1 MKSKN
6 ILIYF
11 VILFIII
18 SLNQINAEEIHLLCL
33 SFAQDDSVKFQQQ
46 FEKIDSLKNQ
56 RNNFI
61 IISPQKP
68 EFINLENFINI
79 FSPEIF
85 FEISDT
91 NIVRKSNRKIIISN
105 IKIANE
111 ENELKFFQSEII
123 ELSDTLKIGIIGIVT
138 PDFPHLYPELS
149 KDLTFRFDIFNCAK
163 EVVDSLR
170 SQNTDIIISLNYLG
184 DFLDKELIKK
194 VPEIDFVIDYFE
206 TNYEEYYIH
215 NSKHI
220 NIIHINFKQPSVID
234 ICLQL
239 KKDTHNM
246 LIIDSLSVKLDSNL
260 SN

>member
-1 MKSKN
+1 MKDVL
-6 ILIYF
+6 LIF
-11 VILFIII
+11 LFLFLLIGIV
-18 SLNQINAEEIHLLCL
+18 NAEEIHLLCL
-33 SFAQDDSVKFQQQ
+33 SFAQGDSIKFQQQ
-46 FEKIDSLKNQ
+46 FAKIDSLKNQ

-61 IISPQKP
+61 IISTQKP

-85 FEISDT
+85 FEVSDT
-91 NIVRKSNRKIIISN
+91 NIAKKDNRKIISSN
-105 IKIANE
+105 
-111 ENELKFFQSEII
+111 LKFFNEEREIKFFHSEVII
-123 ELSDTLKIGIIGIVT
+123 LLDTLKIGIMGIVT

-184 DFLDKELIKK
+184 NFLDKELIKK

-215 NSKHI
+215 NPKHI

>member
-1 MKSKN
+1 MKGVL
-6 ILIYF
+6 LIF
-11 VILFIII
+11 LFLFLLIGIV
-18 SLNQINAEEIHLLCL
+18 NAEEIHLLCL
-33 SFAQDDSVKFQQQ
+33 SFAQDDLVKFKQQ
-46 FEKIDSLKNQ
+46 FTKIGSLKNQ

-68 EFINLENFINI
+68 ELIKHKNWITI
-79 FSPEIF
+79 FTPEIF
-85 FEISDT
+85 IELSDT
-91 NIVRKSNRKIIISN
+91 SLVSKNNLKIVTSN
-105 IKIANE
+105 
-111 ENELKFFQSEII
+111 LKFDNEKREIKLLQSKVII
-123 ELSDTLKIGIIGIVT
+123 LSDTLKIGFIGIVT
-138 PDFPHLYPELS
+138 PDFPHLYPELTR
-149 KDLTFRFDIFNCAK
+149 DLKFRFDIFDCAK
-163 EVVDSLR
+163 EVIDSLKN
-170 SQNTDIIISLNYLG
+170 QNVDFIISLNYLG
-184 DFLDKELIKK
+184 NYLDKELIKK

-215 NSKHI
+215 NPKHI